1 MQKKQLELFNKTI
14 EISGLIMNKMDGTA
28 KGGILVP
35 LVSEFKKPIYA
46 IGVGEGIE
54 DLQEFNMENYIK
66 SLLKMED

>member
-1 MQKKQLELFNKTI
+1 
-14 EISGLIMNKMDGTA
+14 MNKMDGTA

-35 LVSEFKKPIYA
+35 LVNEFKKPIYA
-46 IGVGEGIE
+46 IGVGDGIE